1 MTDSAGMPDRGQ
13 TDAGTLSPE
22 VLASAIGPSLAT
34 ESVLSAAGA
43 VGNDSTVGLVAA
55 VLDAEAEREEA
66 QRESAKPVLFAD
78 DLLPGVGAEE
88 TTLRDGLKAAGRAT
102 FVVLLLIN
110 ALDSLQ
116 SSGLSVLAPD
126 IQKTFGVSSGAIVFI
141 SAASGAFL
149 ILGAVPMGWLADRF
163 RRGPIIGCAGLL
175 FAVMTALSGAA
186 VNIFT
191 FFLARFG
198 VGLAQSS
205 NIPVN
210 GSMLADTYPIGLRG
224 RIGAATGFAN
234 GVVGALS
241 PLVLGGIAAAVGGT
255 AGWRWALVVLGLPVL
270 VLAIFAFRLPEPPR
284 GQYEMK
290 DVLGGVVEDA
300 NPVPMSL
307 DAAFARLFRIRTVKT
322 TIIAFSAIGFGLF
335 TGPVLGNLFLDQH
348 YHLGTFKRGL
358 VGTIGGLGV
367 VAVLPFAGKYYDKL
381 YRTNP
386 PKALALIGLAILPS
400 AVLTPIQ
407 YFMPSWIGWMI
418 LQIPQTILLLTAYS
432 MVGPI
437 LQTIVPY
444 RLRGMGTALGAIYI
458 FFIGATGGALLAAL
472 LTNSFGPRTAVLVL
486 LIPSTIIG
494 GLLILRSASFV
505 RNDLSLIVAELQEE
519 LDEAE
524 RQRQDP
530 EHIPVI
536 QVNHIDF
543 SYGQVQ
549 VLFDVGFEVK
559 RGEVLA
565 LLGTNGAGKSTVLRV
580 IAGLGI
586 PSRGVVR
593 LNGRSITLA
602 APERRTRLGIQ
613 MLPGGRGVFGSMT
626 VLENLELGAFIYRD
640 DPIDFERRI
649 ERVLELFPV
658 LSDRR
663 SDLAGSLSGGQ
674 QQMLALARVLLHDP
688 EVLIID
694 ELSLGLAPTVV
705 QDLIAVV
712 ERLRASGMTIIVV
725 EQSLNVAA
733 AISDRAIF
741 MEKGQVRF
749 DGPTREL
756 MERDDLARAVFLGG
770 KAD

>member
-1 MTDSAGMPDRGQ
+1 M
-13 TDAGTLSPE
+13 
-22 VLASAIGPSLAT
+22 AT
-34 ESVLSAAGA
+34 GSVLSAAGV
-43 VGNDSTVGLVAA
+43 VGDDSTVGLVHA
-55 VLDAEAEREEA
+55 VLEAEAEREQA
-66 QRESAKPVLFAD
+66 QREGAKPVLFAD
-78 DLLPGVGAEE
+78 DLLPGVGSKE
-88 TTLRDGLKAAGRAT
+88 TSLRDGLKTAGQAT
-102 FVVLLLIN
+102 FIILLLLN
-110 ALDSLQ
+110 TLDSLQ

-141 SAASGAFL
+141 TAASGSFL

-163 RRGPIIGCAGLL
+163 RRAPIIGFAGLL
-175 FAVMTALSGAA
+175 FAVMTAFSGLA
-186 VNIFT
+186 VNVFT

-198 VGLAQSS
+198 VGVAQSS

-210 GSMLADTYPIGLRG
+210 SSLLADTYPIGLRG
-224 RIGAATGFAN
+224 RIGAATGFAS

-241 PLVLGGIAAAVGGT
+241 PLALGGIAAAVGGT
-255 AGWRWALVVLGLPVL
+255 EGWRWALVVLGLPVAVIA
-270 VLAIFAFRLPEPPR
+270 VLAFRLPEPPR
-284 GQYEMK
+284 GQHEMK
-290 DVLGGVVEDA
+290 DVLGGVVQGA

-307 DAAFARLFRIRTVKT
+307 EAAFARLFQIRTVKT

-335 TGPVLGNLFLDQH
+335 TGPVLGNLFLDEH

-386 PKALALIGLAILPS
+386 PKALALIGLAVLPS
-400 AVLTPIQ
+400 AFLTPIQ
-407 YFMPSWIGWMI
+407 YFMPSWIGWML

-432 MVGPI
+432 MIGPI

-444 RLRGMGTALGAIYI
+444 RLRGMGTALGAIYV
-458 FFIGATGGALLAAL
+458 FFVGATGGALLAAL

-519 LDEAE
+519 LEEAE

-530 EHIPVI
+530 EQIPVI

-549 VLFDVGFEVK
+549 VLFDVGFEVR

-613 MLPGGRGVFGSMT
+613 MLPGGKGVFGSMT

-640 DPIDFERRI
+640 DPVDCGRRI
-649 ERVLELFPV
+649 EHAFELFPA
-658 LSDRR
+658 LAGRR
-663 SDLAGSLSGGQ
+663 DDLAGSLSGGQ

-694 ELSLGLAPTVV
+694 ELSLGLAPAVV

-770 KAD
+770 KGD